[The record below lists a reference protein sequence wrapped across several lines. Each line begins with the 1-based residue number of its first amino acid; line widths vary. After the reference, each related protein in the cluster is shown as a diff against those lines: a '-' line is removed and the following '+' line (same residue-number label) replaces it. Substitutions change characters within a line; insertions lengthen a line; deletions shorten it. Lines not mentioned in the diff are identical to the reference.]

1 MKREATSWKSSTVDS
16 RWSRAVTWG
25 IVASLVLPY
34 AMLLWLSV
42 GSGWTFPNLLP
53 DRLNLRP
60 WIALLLDRDGLLS
73 ALMTSIVF
81 SLSVGMA
88 ATIVG
93 LLIGRTVRR
102 CRSRMWRLLIYMPFV
117 VSPVVAATSLYDLL
131 IRVQLAGTPAAV
143 WLSQL
148 VFATSLA
155 SVMFAELWSDRTDRM
170 ESLVLS
176 LGGGLF
182 SVWKHVVIPE
192 GRGLIALCFLQ
203 SALYSWLDY
212 GLVSILGGGHV
223 VTLTSKLFGYI
234 REASVNQAAVS
245 ALVLLLPIVM
255 ISVFLFTG
263 SAVTWLRT
271 RWMSVEP

>member
-1 MKREATSWKSSTVDS
+1 
-16 RWSRAVTWG
+16 
-25 IVASLVLPY
+25 
-34 AMLLWLSV
+34 MLLLLSA

-53 DRLNLRP
+53 DRLDLRP
-60 WIALLLDRDGLLS
+60 WTSLLLDRDGLLT
-73 ALMTSIVF
+73 ALMTSVVF
-81 SLSVGMA
+81 SISVGMA
-88 ATIVG
+88 ATIGG

-102 CRSRMWRLLIYMPFV
+102 CRSRVWRVLIYLPFV
-117 VSPVVAATSLYDLL
+117 ISPVVAATSLYDVL
-131 IRVQLAGTPAAV
+131 IRVQLAGTAAAV

-155 SVMFAELWSDRTDRM
+155 SVMFVELWSDRTDRM

-176 LGGGLF
+176 LGGGVV

-245 ALVLLLPIVM
+245 AFVLLLPVVM
-255 ISVFLFTG
+255 ISVAFF
-263 SAVTWLRT
+263 SRPAFTWLRT
-271 RWMSVEP
+271 RLMTAEQ